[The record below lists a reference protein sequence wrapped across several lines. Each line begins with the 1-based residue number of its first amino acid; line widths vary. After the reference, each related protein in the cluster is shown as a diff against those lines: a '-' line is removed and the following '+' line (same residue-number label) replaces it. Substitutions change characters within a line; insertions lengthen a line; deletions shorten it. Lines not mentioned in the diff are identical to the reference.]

1 MNMDW
6 ATLLWIAVGTVT
18 AIAVSVSLSTAIA
31 AEAIKIIFKTL
42 DDRLN
47 KTTEVIEM
55 LISPNKQ

>member
-1 MNMDW
+1 MDW